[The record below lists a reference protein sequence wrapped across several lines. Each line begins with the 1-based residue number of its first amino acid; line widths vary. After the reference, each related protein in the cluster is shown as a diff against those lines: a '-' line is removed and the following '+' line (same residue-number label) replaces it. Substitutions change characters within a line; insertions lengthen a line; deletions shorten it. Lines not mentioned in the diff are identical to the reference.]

1 MTEMI
6 IRIEGLKELRD
17 NFAKSPATTL
27 KYMQW
32 ATQNAIGEVEN
43 EAVDRNFQFVTP
55 RTERT
60 GMLQR
65 SFDFG
70 RWFAPDKLS
79 ASIGPT
85 VNYAEDVYFGKRGG
99 RANYYMER
107 IANAAQNRVEEHFQ
121 DAVDK
126 IIDTIAS
133 I

>member
-1 MTEMI
+1 MTI
-6 IRIEGLKELRD
+6 HIEGLQELRD
-17 NFAKSPATTL
+17 NFAKAPATTL
-27 KYMQW
+27 KYLQW

-55 RTERT
+55 RIDRS
-60 GMLQR
+60 GLLQR

-70 RWFAPDKLS
+70 RWFSPDRLS

-99 RANYYMER
+99 RANFYMDR
-107 IANAAQNRVEEHFQ
+107 IANAAQGRVQSHFQ

-126 IIDTIAS
+126 ITDTIAN